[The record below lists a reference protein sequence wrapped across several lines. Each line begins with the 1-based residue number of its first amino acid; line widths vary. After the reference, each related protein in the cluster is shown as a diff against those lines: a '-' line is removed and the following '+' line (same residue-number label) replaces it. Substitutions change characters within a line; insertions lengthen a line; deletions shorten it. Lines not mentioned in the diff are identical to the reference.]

1 MKLLLAW
8 VLTFALVNVITVCPV
23 LAGGM
28 EQSSCCPHS
37 TGPKSPCTESTA
49 RNCPYVL
56 LEKAKAEPGL
66 SASIFDAVAT
76 LVFGDFD
83 PPGRLSSL
91 FHPEYVADS
100 SGSYLRL
107 RVLRL

>member
-1 MKLLLAW
+1 VKLLLAW

-37 TGPKSPCTESTA
+37 SGPKIPCTESTA

-66 SASIFDAVAT
+66 SASSFDIVAT
-76 LVFGDFD
+76 PAPGELD
-83 PPGRLSSL
+83 PLGRLSTPI
-91 FHPEYVADS
+91 HPDYVTNY
-100 SGSYLRL
+100 SGSYLLL